1 MQSQYENSLD
11 IDDENGVFTLMNDT
25 GQKVGGHAMI
35 AFEWLQKIKDDG
47 EELDDEERYR
57 HDVYHLHAAKSLQSS
72 AQAHM
77 LSGSAVVHKVIR
89 GGDENTS
96 FNRQIGVRGS
106 ERNRQSKGEVFKL
119 LETNYIPGQGKSKF
133 IRRGRA
139 NGVVNSRTVSVS
151 VPRKDLKYGVL
162 ACRLLIMGKKIAE
175 MNTERISVVFGQ
187 DYLLNPF
194 KLTNCVRFSRNISEI
209 MGVAWSLK
217 MKFVAFSSTQ
227 KAIDSH
233 GMQHRT
239 VTNRTM
245 LQRRE
250 DLKRRWKKLK
260 RKIRSRSI
268 NDSDV
273 EVMVS
278 MDDEI

>member
-1 MQSQYENSLD
+1 MQSQYDNSLD
-11 IDDENGVFTLMNDT
+11 IEDEIGVFTLMNDT

-72 AQAHM
+72 GPAHM
-77 LSGSAVVHKVIR
+77 ISGTAVVHKVIR
-89 GGDENTS
+89 GHGENRS

-106 ERNRQSKGEVFKL
+106 ERNRQSRDEVFKL

-133 IRRGRA
+133 RRRGKA
-139 NGVVNSRTVSVS
+139 HGIVDSRTFSVN

-175 MNTERISVVFGQ
+175 MNTERISVIFGQ
-187 DYLLNPF
+187 DYGLNPF

-209 MGVAWSLK
+209 MGVAWSGW
-217 MKFVAFSSTQ
+217 MKFHAFSSTQ
-227 KAIDSH
+227 KAINSR
-233 GMQHRT
+233 GMQHGT
-239 VTNRTM
+239 VTDRTM

-260 RKIRSRSI
+260 RKMRSQSI

-273 EVMVS
+273 EVIVS
-278 MDDEI
+278 TDDEI

>member
-1 MQSQYENSLD
+1 MQSQYDNSLD
-11 IDDENGVFTLMNDT
+11 IDNENGVFTLMNDT

-35 AFEWLQKIKDDG
+35 AFEWMQKIKDDG

-89 GGDENTS
+89 GRGEVKS

-106 ERNRQSKGEVFKL
+106 ERNSQSKGDVFKL
-119 LETNYIPGQGKSKF
+119 IETNYIPDQSKSKF
-133 IRRGRA
+133 IRREQT
-139 NGVVNSRTVSVS
+139 NGIVNNRTVSVN
-151 VPRKDLKYGVL
+151 VPRKDLKYGVI
-162 ACRLLIMGKKIAE
+162 ACRLLIMGKKIAA
-175 MNTERISVVFGQ
+175 MNTERISVMFGQ

-209 MGVAWSLK
+209 MGVAWSLA
-217 MKFVAFSSTQ
+217 MKFSALSSTQ
-227 KAIDSH
+227 KAINSR
-233 GMQHRT
+233 GMQHRR

-260 RKIRSRSI
+260 LKMRSRSI

-273 EVMVS
+273 EVMIS
-278 MDDEI
+278 TDDEI